1 MGWIKLSSIFILI
14 LAVIFLTLGGKEFFS
29 YFDVEISKKNNSI
42 EGDTQDSVDEE
53 KLDQKA
59 RQQPDATKELK
70 DDPWK
75 DFN

>member
-1 MGWIKLSSIFILI
+1 LEGIWI
-14 LAVIFLTLGGKEFFS
+14 LGE
-29 YFDVEISKKNNSI
+29 
-42 EGDTQDSVDEE
+42 TVDEE